1 MTRFRAAAWPACSGL
16 ARARRRREIPRVKT
30 TAARLLTVPFLALTA
45 LLSAQ
50 EPPAGEKPADDK
62 SGTPGRA
69 GALWQFPKEYR
80 QLVDQAMES
89 FLVRDFKG
97 ALANVDKAD
106 QVLPPTVWTLNVRG
120 AVAIEQRNFAEGVK
134 YCEAALKLDGAFF
147 PAKFNLSEVLFLQG
161 KYAEARALWLRLLQ
175 SYPLH
180 RAPGRAD
187 TTAELL
193 LYRIFLTFL
202 LEKDTKNAREW
213 LEKIPYP
220 SSTPAYPYAHAAWEH
235 ELGRMEKWEEW
246 LKQTENIWPASERA
260 SFSDLLMQLGW
271 IKRPTGEDGP
281 VKK

>member
-1 MTRFRAAAWPACSGL
+1 M
-16 ARARRRREIPRVKT
+16 KT
-30 TAARLLTVPFLALTA
+30 PAARLLTVPFLALTA

-50 EPPAGEKPADDK
+50 EPPAGEKPADAK
-62 SGTPGRA
+62 SGTPDRA

-80 QLVDQAMES
+80 QILDKAMER
-89 FLVRDFKG
+89 FQVRDFKG

-106 QVLPPTVWTLNVRG
+106 QILPPTVWTLNVRG
-120 AVAIEQRNFAEGVK
+120 AVAMEQRNFAEGVK

-147 PAKFNLSEVLFLQG
+147 PAKFNLCEVLFLQG

-175 SYPLH
+175 NYPVH
-180 RAPGRAD
+180 RAPGRED
-187 TTAELL
+187 TIPELL
-193 LYRIFLTFL
+193 IYRIFLTFL

-235 ELGRMEKWEEW
+235 EMGKMEKWEEW
-246 LKQTENIWPASERA
+246 LKQTENIWPESERA
-260 SFSDLLMQLGW
+260 SFTDVLMQLGW
-271 IKRPTGEDGP
+271 IKRPLGEDAP

>member
-1 MTRFRAAAWPACSGL
+1 M
-16 ARARRRREIPRVKT
+16 KT

-50 EPPAGEKPADDK
+50 EPSAGGKRADAK
-62 SGTPGRA
+62 SGTPDRA

-80 QLVDQAMES
+80 QILDKAMER

-97 ALANVDKAD
+97 ALANVDQAD
-106 QVLPPTVWTLNVRG
+106 QILPPTVWTLNMRG
-120 AVAIEQRNFAEGVK
+120 AAAIEQRSFAEGVK

-175 SYPLH
+175 NDS
-180 RAPGRAD
+180 GRAD
-187 TTAELL
+187 TTTELL
-193 LYRIFLTFL
+193 SYRIFLTFL

-220 SSTPAYPYAHAAWEH
+220 SISPAYPYAHAAWEH
-235 ELGRMEKWEEW
+235 EMGKMEKWEEW
-246 LKQTENIWPASERA
+246 LKQTENIWPAAERA
-260 SFSDLLMQLGW
+260 NFTDVLMQLGW
-271 IKRPTGEDGP
+271 IKRPPGEDAP